1 MYGRRGEGSDGI
13 VCPPSHGVWGGGVE
27 EKKKKKK
34 VERRSFYSA
43 WDNLGIQLPG
53 LPYSIKP
60 TAKSFKISNFS
71 SLVCNFFLFFF

>member
-34 VERRSFYSA
+34 WRGEVFIA
-43 WDNLGIQLPG
+43 PGI
-53 LPYSIKP
+53 I
-60 TAKSFKISNFS
+60 
-71 SLVCNFFLFFF
+71 

>member
-27 EKKKKKK
+27 EKKKKK

>member
-34 VERRSFYSA
+34 SGEE
-43 WDNLGIQLPG
+43 
-53 LPYSIKP
+53 K
-60 TAKSFKISNFS
+60 
-71 SLVCNFFLFFF
+71 FL